1 MADTATG
8 TTPAPQAPRKVRDIA
23 VEIRNTWSKIY
34 FGAEPY
40 VEAMEQ
46 FDSPEDT
53 YITENGGDIIRRFLV
68 NAASW
73 RGEDARRIKNE
84 LKAMVGLK

>member
-1 MADTATG
+1 MADTATD
-8 TTPAPQAPRKVRDIA
+8 TTAPAQEPRKVRDIA
-23 VEIRNTWSKIY
+23 AEIRSTWPKIY

-46 FDSPEDT
+46 YDTPEDT
-53 YITENGGDIIRRFLV
+53 FITENGGDIIRRFLV
-68 NAASW
+68 NAGTW
-73 RGEDARRIKNE
+73 RGDDARRIKAE